1 MRSAVIVD
9 AIRTPSGKGKPGGQ
23 LSAMHPTELL
33 ALTLT
38 ALVERTGLDP
48 ALIDDV
54 ITGCVHQA
62 REQASNIGRNA
73 VLAAAFPES
82 VPATTVD
89 RQCGSSQQ
97 AIHFAAQAVMSGSC
111 DVTVACGVE
120 SMSRVPMG
128 MPAMG
133 HDPFGPAVADRYAP
147 GLVHQGI
154 GAELIASRW
163 GLTRHDLDEFSA
175 RSHELA
181 TEAESSGA
189 FERELI
195 QVEADGLDGAAVKA
209 VRDETIRPTTNV
221 GDLGNLPP
229 AFRDDVFSRR
239 FPEINWHITA
249 GNSSPLTDGASA
261 LLILEEQRAVELGLT
276 PRARIHSLAVVG
288 DDPIMMLTAPI
299 PATKKILA
307 RAGLGIEDIDAF
319 EVNEAFAPIPLAWQ
333 HDVGANPDRVNVRG
347 GAIALGHPLGAS
359 GARLMTTLLHILED
373 HGWRYG
379 LQTMCEGGGM
389 ANATIIE
396 RI

>member
-1 MRSAVIVD
+1 MPNAVIVD
-9 AIRTPSGKGKPGGQ
+9 AVRTPSGKGKPGGQ
-23 LSAMHPTELL
+23 LSTVHPTELL
-33 ALTLT
+33 AFTLT
-38 ALVERTGLDP
+38 SLVDRNGLDP

-54 ITGCVHQA
+54 VTGCVHQA

-73 VLAAAFPES
+73 VLAAGFPQS

-97 AIHFAAQAVMSGSC
+97 AIHFAAQAVMSGAC
-111 DVTVACGVE
+111 DLTIACGVE

-128 MPAMG
+128 TPTMNQ
-133 HDPFGPAVADRYAP
+133 DPFGPSISERYMP

-154 GAELIASRW
+154 GAELIAARW
-163 GLTRHDLDEFSA
+163 GLSRHDLDEFST

-181 TEAESSGA
+181 TQAETAGA
-189 FERELI
+189 FGRELI
-195 QVEADGLDGAAVKA
+195 RVEIPGLDGAPVTA
-209 VRDETIRPTTNV
+209 VRDETIRPKTNTV
-221 GDLGNLPP
+221 DLASLPP
-229 AFRDDVFSRR
+229 AFRDESASER
-239 FPEINWHITA
+239 FPEIRWHITA

-261 LLILEEQRAVELGLT
+261 VLIVEEGRAAQLGLT
-276 PRARIHSLAVVG
+276 PRARIHSFALAG

-299 PATKKILA
+299 PATRKILA
-307 RAGLGIEDIDAF
+307 RAGLRIDDVDAF
-319 EVNEAFAPIPLAWQ
+319 EVNEAFASVPLAWQ
-333 HDVGANPDRVNVRG
+333 RDLEANPDRVNIRG

-396 RI
+396 CV